1 MNISWFRRRWF
12 DFRQGHGMYL
22 VFAMTFT
29 NFVLIFYR
37 LLIEQVEFLGDV
49 ITNLWI
55 FVVIFLGI
63 YIPVAILIGNWHRKT
78 QMKIEHEQAMK
89 QNPLM
94 AKNFRV
100 ILDLLEGKSDVK
112 EVEDL
117 RKFLRSIEDGKD

>member
-1 MNISWFRRRWF
+1 
-12 DFRQGHGMYL
+12 
-22 VFAMTFT
+22 
-29 NFVLIFYR
+29 
-37 LLIEQVEFLGDV
+37 
-49 ITNLWI
+49 
-55 FVVIFLGI
+55 
-63 YIPVAILIGNWHRKT
+63 
-78 QMKIEHEQAMK
+78 MKIEHEQAMK